1 MPMVGDVQKL
11 LAEAAHQT
19 MADVSDLVAA
29 AESVYREYE
38 QLRTRSQATERLQE
52 DLKRAHEGLRQAV
65 EELKG
70 LRVAHQTLL
79 QERDM
84 MTKALQELHERERIA
99 LEERAQVAEQL
110 ETALRRLRVPE
121 PTASA
126 A

>member
-11 LAEAAHQT
+11 LAEAARQT

-38 QLRTRSQATERLQE
+38 QLRARSQATERLQE

-70 LRVAHQTLL
+70 LRVAHQALL

-84 MTKALQELHERERIA
+84 MTKALQELHDRERIA
-99 LEERAQVAEQL
+99 LEERAQVAEEL
-110 ETALRRLRVPE
+110 ETTLRRLRVPE